1 MKNITKYIGNVST
14 TILTIMSID
23 SYRRVLESEYTDE
36 NINNLVE
43 ETVRRSKEI
52 IRKLD
57 DQAIQTN
64 DIENQLG
71 KFKDCLE
78 AVEKNTKNISKIGEV
93 NDNISLNS
101 EDSKDLIVDS
111 SNSLKD
117 SLNKA
122 NDIIDKL
129 IEYVNSKSSGNN
141 YNIINIWENVNN
153 FLMSLNSIQLSVIS
167 HILVSMCVLLFL
179 WNILLVYYGE
189 KIIIYFNL
197 ENNWPRISYF
207 IKLRRK
213 FQDYYIKLNSIMII
227 FLLLYITYVDIIF
240 LLYNFN

>member
-1 MKNITKYIGNVST
+1 
-14 TILTIMSID
+14 MSID

-141 YNIINIWENVNN
+141 YNFINIWENVNN

-167 HILVSMCVLLFL
+167 HILVSMCVLLLLLLLLFL

-197 ENNWPRISYF
+197 EFNWPRISYF

>member
-117 SLNKA
+117 YLNKA

-141 YNIINIWENVNN
+141 YNFINIWENVNN

>member
-141 YNIINIWENVNN
+141 YNFINIWENVNN

>member
-1 MKNITKYIGNVST
+1 MKNITKYIGNVNT

-117 SLNKA
+117 YLNKA

-141 YNIINIWENVNN
+141 YNFINIWENVNN